1 MSLDPQGLE
10 PIPEATR
17 RLVQKSSPKGTAIIR
32 LRDALGPVY
41 QDEAFVEL
49 FPRRG
54 RPAEAPWRLALVT
67 VFQAMENLSDR
78 QAAQMVALRMDWKYA
93 LSLAPEDEGFDYSVL
108 SQFRQRLI
116 EQGAEDLVLEP
127 LLAVCREQG
136 WLKGGGKQR
145 TDSTH
150 VLAAVRT
157 LSSLESVGEALRA
170 ALNVLAES
178 EPEWL
183 LEHIEDDWFDRYV
196 HRFELARFP
205 KGQSQREQ

>member
-1 MSLDPQGLE
+1 
-10 PIPEATR
+10 
-17 RLVQKSSPKGTAIIR
+17 
-32 LRDALGPVY
+32 
-41 QDEAFVEL
+41 
-49 FPRRG
+49 
-54 RPAEAPWRLALVT
+54 
-67 VFQAMENLSDR
+67 MENLTDR

-127 LLAVCREQG
+127 LLAVCREHG

-196 HRFELARFP
+196 HLYWLLGSSVQKRGTLRGRKICFP
-205 KGQSQREQ
+205 CLQTQAGWCRIRRRQQQTHA